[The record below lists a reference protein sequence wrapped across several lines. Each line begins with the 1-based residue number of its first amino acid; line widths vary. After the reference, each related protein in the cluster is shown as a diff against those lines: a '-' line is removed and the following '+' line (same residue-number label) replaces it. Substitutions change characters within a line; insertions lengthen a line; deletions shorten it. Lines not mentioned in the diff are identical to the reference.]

1 MCVEG
6 NLVFLRFIFFSVHV
20 CVCVE
25 GLYERRRSLRVK
37 GLEPE
42 EKGFDYYAASRTPRK
57 QREGGC
63 EGVGGEG
70 GEGEGGCEGVSGER
84 EGESD
89 DVLESGYEDDDE
101 REGEGEMRERE
112 IRERERVEKRGTSSG
127 RLRGNLA
134 DSRMETG
141 ESESDPNNEMEEG
154 VNHRGN
160 DLSSGRNATSEN
172 SVKRRSNKRRNGNG
186 HSTEPAGSETTVVSI
201 QRNLRRTPRVKL
213 QPFPG
218 NRETRSPV
226 AAVGNERCND
236 DIITSGVQR
245 DICQS
250 RSEDR
255 VNGSFSSPSN
265 YVGGSAHRKNRSHSS
280 SVSMETVSRVR
291 SKVIVISDDKSSSVD
306 TGVVAV
312 ATGKKSKSV
321 PVAAG
326 DGVGR
331 GGVACDGV
339 MVGREVVCNG
349 VGRPSSDLWLGG
361 GGAEAESAL
370 RDVLVGMETESERER
385 NSNSKSTHSSTGP
398 SRQVSNS
405 KSAPNPTSTTTRQK
419 SNSNPNL
426 KSAPSVS
433 TTTTTTTAHSSSLRR
448 NQSEEEEERQRQE
461 IDVDTS
467 KLVAMFDR
475 VISESGEV
483 SVEVMEKMLS
493 TFNHLVFRYRM
504 RSDRRQLPRVRKGLN
519 LLCVV

>member
-1 MCVEG
+1 
-6 NLVFLRFIFFSVHV
+6 
-20 CVCVE
+20 
-25 GLYERRRSLRVK
+25 
-37 GLEPE
+37 
-42 EKGFDYYAASRTPRK
+42 
-57 QREGGC
+57 
-63 EGVGGEG
+63 
-70 GEGEGGCEGVSGER
+70 
-84 EGESD
+84 
-89 DVLESGYEDDDE
+89 
-101 REGEGEMRERE
+101 MRERE
-112 IRERERVEKRGTSSG
+112 STCIREKERVEKRGTCSG
-127 RLRGNLA
+127 RLHGNLA

-141 ESESDPNNEMEEG
+141 ESESDPSNEMEEG
-154 VNHRGN
+154 DNHRGN
-160 DLSSGRNATSEN
+160 DLSLGRNVTSEN
-172 SVKRRSNKRRNGNG
+172 SVKRSNKRRNGNG
-186 HSTEPAGSETTVVSI
+186 THTEPAGSESTVVSI

-226 AAVGNERCND
+226 AVGNERCND

-265 YVGGSAHRKNRSHSS
+265 YVGGSANSTHRKSRSHSS
-280 SVSMETVSRVR
+280 SISMETVSRVR

-339 MVGREVVCNG
+339 RVGREVVCNG

-361 GGAEAESAL
+361 GGAEAESAF

-385 NSNSKSTHSSTGP
+385 NPNSKSTHSSTGP

-419 SNSNPNL
+419 SNLNPNL
-426 KSAPSVS
+426 KSSPSVS

-448 NQSEEEEERQRQE
+448 NEEEERQRQE

-467 KLVAMFDR
+467 KLVAVFDR
-475 VISESGEV
+475 VIIESAEV

>member
-1 MCVEG
+1 MLFFYV
-6 NLVFLRFIFFSVHV
+6 IFFSLFM

-57 QREGGC
+57 QKEGGC

-70 GEGEGGCEGVSGER
+70 GEGEGGCEGVGRER

-154 VNHRGN
+154 DNHRGN

-172 SVKRRSNKRRNGNG
+172 LVKRRSNKRRNGNG
-186 HSTEPAGSETTVVSI
+186 THLEPAGSESTVVSI

-218 NRETRSPV
+218 NRETRPPV
-226 AAVGNERCND
+226 AVGNERCND

-265 YVGGSAHRKNRSHSS
+265 YVGGSANSTNRKNRSHSS

-291 SKVIVISDDKSSSVD
+291 SKVIVISDDKNSSVD

-339 MVGREVVCNG
+339 RVGREVVCNG
-349 VGRPSSDLWLGG
+349 VGRPLLDLWLGG
-361 GGAEAESAL
+361 GGAEAESAF

-433 TTTTTTTAHSSSLRR
+433 TTTATTTAHSSSLRR
-448 NQSEEEEERQRQE
+448 NQSEEEERQE

-467 KLVAMFDR
+467 KLVAVFDR

-493 TFNHLVFRYRM
+493 TFNHLVCM

>member
-1 MCVEG
+1 M
-6 NLVFLRFIFFSVHV
+6 

-57 QREGGC
+57 QREGECG
-63 EGVGGEG
+63 GVGGEG
-70 GEGEGGCEGVSGER
+70 GEGEGGCEGVGGER

-112 IRERERVEKRGTSSG
+112 STCIREKERVEKRGTSSG

-154 VNHRGN
+154 ADHRGN
-160 DLSSGRNATSEN
+160 DLSSGRNATSDN

-186 HSTEPAGSETTVVSI
+186 THTEPAGSESTVVRI

-226 AAVGNERCND
+226 AVGKEQCND

-245 DICQS
+245 DICQT

-265 YVGGSAHRKNRSHSS
+265 YVGGSANSTHRKNRSRSS

-312 ATGKKSKSV
+312 ATGKTSKSV

-339 MVGREVVCNG
+339 RVGRDVVCNG

-361 GGAEAESAL
+361 GGAEAESAF

-385 NSNSKSTHSSTGP
+385 NPNSRSTHSSTGP

-448 NQSEEEEERQRQE
+448 NQLEEEEEERQE

-467 KLVAMFDR
+467 KLVAVFDR
-475 VISESGEV
+475 VISESAEV

-493 TFNHLVFRYRM
+493 TFNHLVIQYLM

-519 LLCVV
+519 LLCVWFRG